1 MFDIGANLTS
11 SHFSDDLDSVLD
23 ESFEAGVKKICIT
36 SSNLQDVR
44 NAKKITERNKNLY
57 YSVGFHPHNAK
68 DFKIEFLKDMS
79 IYLDDPKAI
88 CLGEMGLDFNR
99 NFSSKDEQILCFES
113 QLSLANSIN
122 KPLFLH
128 QRDAHDEFLSILDNY
143 KFDQKLIVHCFTGN
157 LSELEDYLK
166 RDFYIGITGWVCDL
180 KRGLDLRE
188 CINHIPQDKLL
199 IETDSPYLS
208 PRKKIRRNEP
218 KFLIDVAEEVA
229 RLRQQT
235 KESIVKSSYENS
247 LNFFNLHR

>member
-11 SHFSDDLDSVLD
+11 SHFSADLDSVLD

-79 IYLDDPKAI
+79 IYLDDPRAI

-99 NFSSKDEQILCFES
+99 NFSSREEQILCFES

-128 QRDAHDEFLSILDNY
+128 QRDAHKEFLSILDNY
-143 KFDQKLIVHCFTGN
+143 KFNQKLIVHCFTGN

>member
-11 SHFSDDLDSVLD
+11 RQFSQDLDVVLND
-23 ESFEAGVKKICIT
+23 SLTAGVEKICIT
-36 SSNLQDVR
+36 SSNLDDVK
-44 NAKKITERNKNLY
+44 NAKKISEKYKNLY

-79 IYLDDPKAI
+79 VYLNDPKAI

-99 NFSSKDEQILCFES
+99 NFSSKEEQILCFES
-113 QLSLANSIN
+113 QLSLANSIS

-128 QRDAHDEFLSILDNY
+128 QRDAHEEFLSVLDNH
-143 KFDQKLIVHCFTGN
+143 KFNQKLIVHCFTGN

-180 KRGLDLRE
+180 KRGKELRE
-188 CINHIPQDKLL
+188 CINQIPEDKLL

-229 RLRQQT
+229 TLRNET
-235 KESIVKSSYENS
+235 KESIINSSYENS

>member
-23 ESFEAGVKKICIT
+23 ESLEAGVKKVCIT
-36 SSNLQDVR
+36 SSNLEDVR
-44 NAKKITERNKNLY
+44 NAKKITEKYENLY

-68 DFKIEFLKDMS
+68 DFKVEFLKDMS
-79 IYLDDPKAI
+79 IYLEDPKAI

-99 NFSSKDEQILCFES
+99 NFSSKKEQILCFES
-113 QLSLANSIN
+113 QLSLANSIS

-128 QRDAHDEFLSILDNY
+128 QRDAHKEFLSVLDNH
-143 KFDQKLIVHCFTGN
+143 KFNQKLIVHCFTGN

-180 KRGLDLRE
+180 KRGKELRK
-188 CINHIPQDKLL
+188 CIDQIPEDKLL

-229 RLRQQT
+229 TLRQET
-235 KESIVKSSYENS
+235 KESIIKSSYENS
-247 LNFFNLHR
+247 LNFFNLRQ

>member
-11 SHFSDDLDSVLD
+11 SHFSKDLDVVLND
-23 ESFEAGVKKICIT
+23 SLTAGVEKICIT
-36 SSNLQDVR
+36 SSNLDDVK
-44 NAKKITERNKNLY
+44 NAKKISEKYKNLY

-79 IYLDDPKAI
+79 FYLNDPKAI

-99 NFSSKDEQILCFES
+99 NFSSKEEQILCFES
-113 QLSLANSIN
+113 QLSLASSIS

-128 QRDAHDEFLSILDNY
+128 QRDAHEEFLSVLDNH
-143 KFDQKLIVHCFTGN
+143 KFNQKLIVHCFTGN

-180 KRGLDLRE
+180 KRGKELRK
-188 CINHIPQDKLL
+188 CIDQIPEDKLL

-229 RLRQQT
+229 TLRNET
-235 KESIVKSSYENS
+235 TECIINSSYENS

>member
-36 SSNLQDVR
+36 SSSLQDVR

-57 YSVGFHPHNAK
+57 YSVGFHPRNAK

-99 NFSSKDEQILCFES
+99 NFSSKEEQILCFES
-113 QLSLANSIN
+113 QLSLAKSIS

-128 QRDAHDEFLSILDNY
+128 QRDAHEEFLSVLDNH
-143 KFDQKLIVHCFTGN
+143 KFNQKLIVHCFTGN

-166 RDFYIGITGWVCDL
+166 RDFYIGITGWVYDL
-180 KRGLDLRE
+180 KRGKELRE
-188 CINHIPQDKLL
+188 CINQIPEDKLL

-229 RLRQQT
+229 VSFNQKLILRNMIDT
-235 KESIVKSSYENS
+235 FS
-247 LNFFNLHR
+247 

>member
-128 QRDAHDEFLSILDNY
+128 QRDAHEEFLSILDNY
-143 KFDQKLIVHCFTGN
+143 KFNQKLIVHCFTGN

-166 RDFYIGITGWVCDL
+166 RDFYIGITGWVCDI

-229 RLRQQT
+229 TLRNET
-235 KESIVKSSYENS
+235 TECIINSSYENS

>member
-68 DFKIEFLKDMS
+68 DFKIEFLKEMS
-79 IYLDDPKAI
+79 IYLDDPRAI

-99 NFSSKDEQILCFES
+99 NFSSREEQILCFES

-128 QRDAHDEFLSILDNY
+128 QRDAHEEFLSILDNY
-143 KFDQKLIVHCFTGN
+143 KFNQNLIVHCFTGN

-188 CINHIPQDKLL
+188 CINHIPQEKLL

-218 KFLIDVAEEVA
+218 KFL
-229 RLRQQT
+229 
-235 KESIVKSSYENS
+235 
-247 LNFFNLHR
+247 NLLMRIL

>member
-44 NAKKITERNKNLY
+44 SAKKITEINKNLY

-68 DFKIEFLKDMS
+68 DFKIEFLKEMS
-79 IYLDDPKAI
+79 IYLDDPRAI

-99 NFSSKDEQILCFES
+99 NFSSREEQILCFES

-128 QRDAHDEFLSILDNY
+128 QRDAHEEFLSILDNY
-143 KFDQKLIVHCFTGN
+143 KFNQKLIVHCFTGN

-188 CINHIPQDKLL
+188 CINHIPQEKLL

>member
-11 SHFSDDLDSVLD
+11 SHFSKDLDVVLND
-23 ESFEAGVKKICIT
+23 SLTAGVKKICVT
-36 SSNLQDVR
+36 SSNLDDVKK
-44 NAKKITERNKNLY
+44 AQKITEKYENLF

-68 DFKIEFLKDMS
+68 DFKAEFLKDMS
-79 IYLDDPKAI
+79 IYLDNPKAI

-99 NFSSKDEQILCFES
+99 NFSSKEEQILCFES
-113 QLSLANSIN
+113 QLSLANSIS

-128 QRDAHDEFLSILDNY
+128 QRDAHEEFLSVLDNH
-143 KFDQKLIVHCFTGN
+143 KFNQKLIVHCFTGN

-180 KRGLDLRE
+180 KRGNELRE
-188 CINHIPQDKLL
+188 CIKHIPEDKLL

-229 RLRQQT
+229 KLRNET
-235 KESIVKSSYENS
+235 KESIINSSYKNS
-247 LNFFNLHR
+247 LDFFNLHQ

>member
-11 SHFSDDLDSVLD
+11 SHFSKDLDVVLND
-23 ESFEAGVKKICIT
+23 SLTAGVEKICIT
-36 SSNLQDVR
+36 SSNLDDVK
-44 NAKKITERNKNLY
+44 NAKKISEKYKNLY

-79 IYLDDPKAI
+79 VYLNDPKAI

-99 NFSSKDEQILCFES
+99 NFSSKEEQILCFES
-113 QLSLANSIN
+113 QLSLANSIS

-128 QRDAHDEFLSILDNY
+128 QRDAHEEFLSVLDNH
-143 KFDQKLIVHCFTGN
+143 KFNQKLIVHCFTGN
-157 LSELEDYLK
+157 LSELEEYLK

-180 KRGLDLRE
+180 KRGKELRE
-188 CINHIPQDKLL
+188 CINQIPEDKLL

-229 RLRQQT
+229 TLRNET
-235 KESIVKSSYENS
+235 TESIINSSYENS

>member
-99 NFSSKDEQILCFES
+99 NFSSREEQILCFES
-113 QLSLANSIN
+113 QLGLANSIN

-128 QRDAHDEFLSILDNY
+128 QRDAHEEFLSILDNY
-143 KFDQKLIVHCFTGN
+143 KFNQKLIVHCFTGN

-180 KRGLDLRE
+180 ERGLDLRE

>member
-11 SHFSDDLDSVLD
+11 NHFSDDLDSVIG

-44 NAKKITERNKNLY
+44 NAKKITEKYENLY

-68 DFKIEFLKDMS
+68 DFKVEFLKDMS
-79 IYLDDPKAI
+79 VHLNDPKAI

-99 NFSSKDEQILCFES
+99 NFSSKEEQILCFES
-113 QLSLANSIN
+113 QLSLAKSIS

-128 QRDAHDEFLSILDNY
+128 QRDAHEEFLSVLDNH
-143 KFDQKLIVHCFTGN
+143 KFNQKLIVHCFTGN

-180 KRGLDLRE
+180 KRGKELRE

-229 RLRQQT
+229 SLRQEE
-235 KESIVKSSYENS
+235 KESIINSSYENS
-247 LNFFNLHR
+247 LDFFNLRR

>member
-68 DFKIEFLKDMS
+68 DFKIEFLKEMS
-79 IYLDDPKAI
+79 IYLDDPRAI

-99 NFSSKDEQILCFES
+99 NFSSREEQILCFES

-128 QRDAHDEFLSILDNY
+128 QRDAHEEFLSILDNY
-143 KFDQKLIVHCFTGN
+143 KFNQKLIVHCFTGN

-188 CINHIPQDKLL
+188 CINHIPQEKLL

-229 RLRQQT
+229 RLRQQA

>member
-44 NAKKITERNKNLY
+44 NAKKITEKNKNLY

-99 NFSSKDEQILCFES
+99 NFSSKEEQILCFES
-113 QLSLANSIN
+113 QLSLADSIN

-128 QRDAHDEFLSILDNY
+128 QRDAHKEFLSILDNF
-143 KFDQKLIVHCFTGN
+143 KFNQKLIVHCFTGN

-229 RLRQQT
+229 RLRKQT

>member
-68 DFKIEFLKDMS
+68 DFKIEFLKEMS
-79 IYLDDPKAI
+79 IYLDDPRAI

-99 NFSSKDEQILCFES
+99 NFSSREEQILCFES

>member
-11 SHFSDDLDSVLD
+11 SHFSKDLDVVLND
-23 ESFEAGVKKICIT
+23 SLTAGVEKICIT
-36 SSNLQDVR
+36 SSNLDDVE
-44 NAKKITERNKNLY
+44 NAKKISEKYNNLY

-79 IYLDDPKAI
+79 VYLNDPKAI

-99 NFSSKDEQILCFES
+99 NFSSKEEQILCFES
-113 QLSLANSIN
+113 QLSLANSIS

-128 QRDAHDEFLSILDNY
+128 QRDAHEEFLSVLDNH
-143 KFDQKLIVHCFTGN
+143 KLNQKLIVHCFTGN

-180 KRGLDLRE
+180 KRGKELRK
-188 CINHIPQDKLL
+188 CINQIPEDKLL

-229 RLRQQT
+229 TLRNET
-235 KESIVKSSYENS
+235 KESIINSSYENS
-247 LNFFNLHR
+247 LNFFNLHQ

>member
-11 SHFSDDLDSVLD
+11 SHFSKDLDVVLND
-23 ESFEAGVKKICIT
+23 SLTAGVEKICIT
-36 SSNLQDVR
+36 SSNLDDVK
-44 NAKKITERNKNLY
+44 NAKKISEKYKNLY

-79 IYLDDPKAI
+79 VYLNDPKAI

-99 NFSSKDEQILCFES
+99 NFSSKEEQILCFES
-113 QLSLANSIN
+113 QLSLANSIS

-128 QRDAHDEFLSILDNY
+128 QRDAHEEFLSVLDNH
-143 KFDQKLIVHCFTGN
+143 KFNQKLIVHCFTGN
-157 LSELEDYLK
+157 LSELEEYLK

-180 KRGLDLRE
+180 KRGKELRK
-188 CINHIPQDKLL
+188 CINQIPEDKLL

-229 RLRQQT
+229 TLRQET
-235 KESIVKSSYENS
+235 KESIIKSSYENS
-247 LNFFNLHR
+247 LNFFNLRQ